1 MLANVLERTV
11 DLLREDFSDASDIA
25 LWVRLAVRLVL
36 AAVLGGALG
45 WQREWTG
52 KAAGL
57 RTHMLVAMGA
67 ALFVTAAQQAGIG
80 TDHLSRVIQG
90 IVTGIGFVGGGVIL
104 KLSEQ
109 RQIKG
114 LTTATAIWL
123 SAAVG
128 VAAGL
133 GRGVAAILGTVLALL
148 VLSALVRLEKWIDI
162 RREQAAARRAA
173 GGGEQVHQNEG
184 E

>member
-1 MLANVLERTV
+1 MLADAWTRTLE
-11 DLLREDFSDASDIA
+11 LLREDFSDASDIA
-25 LWVRLAVRLVL
+25 LWVRLGVRLVL

-67 ALFVTAAQQAGIG
+67 ALFVAAAQQAGIG

-90 IVTGIGFVGGGVIL
+90 IVTGIGFVGGGAIL
-104 KLSEQ
+104 KLGEQ

-114 LTTATAIWL
+114 LTTATGIWL
-123 SAAVG
+123 TAAVG

-133 GRGVAAILGTVLALL
+133 GREVAAVLGAVLALV
-148 VLSALVRLEKWIDI
+148 VLSFLVRLERWIDAE
-162 RREQAAARRAA
+162 RVRHAAAPPP
-173 GGGEQVHQNEG
+173 GGGNRDHQHNAP
-184 E
+184 